1 MMMNN
6 YIVQGYSNEGIE
18 ANLNVFWS
26 TSFLN
31 KYNVN
36 KSRNVKLISN
46 GGKKTMRW
54 VLQVISYSSQKN
66 FILLCVF

>member
-18 ANLNVFWS
+18 ANLYVFWS

-31 KYNVN
+31 KHNVN

-46 GGKKTMRW
+46 GEKNNEMGLT
-54 VLQVISYSSQKN
+54 SYQ
-66 FILLCVF
+66 LH

>member
-36 KSRNVKLISN
+36 KSRHVKLISSGEKN
-46 GGKKTMRW
+46 NEMGLT
-54 VLQVISYSSQKN
+54 SY
-66 FILLCVF
+66 